1 MSLTNKIEN
10 RILIIGTA
18 VVTVAATVLIMNL
31 AVIKPMKNQY
41 EKQFKRQNEMIVE
54 LAKISKYSI
63 QNTYTITKPKKG
75 SNIIIQPNNSLDVQA
90 EEIANNIDEKIEA
103 LLQPEP
109 VKQNLWQRIFG
120 KKKK

>member
-41 EKQFKRQNEMIVE
+41 ERQFKRQNEMIVE

-90 EEIANNIDEKIEA
+90 EEIANNIDKKIEA